1 MQYVFVIY
9 LLISGVGFPI
19 CLIQS
24 LRQKRA
30 GDKIKD
36 NRKGGNTD
44 NACAD

>member
-24 LRQKRA
+24 LRHKRA
-30 GDKIKD
+30 GDKKTD
-36 NRKGGNTD
+36 KKGVND

>member
-24 LRQKRA
+24 LRHKQKRA
-30 GDKIKD
+30 GDKKTD
-36 NRKGGNTD
+36 KKGVKY

>member
-19 CLIQS
+19 CLIQT
-24 LRQKRA
+24 LRHKRA
-30 GDKIKD
+30 GDKQNDK
-36 NRKGGNTD
+36 KGVND

>member
-24 LRQKRA
+24 LRHKRA
-30 GDKIKD
+30 GDKPKD
-36 NRKGGNTD
+36 DKKGVKD

>member
-19 CLIQS
+19 CLATS
-24 LRQKRA
+24 LRHKRA
-30 GDKIKD
+30 GDNIKD
-36 NRKGGNTD
+36 NRKGGTD

>member
-19 CLIQS
+19 CLAIS
-24 LRQKRA
+24 LRHKRA
-30 GDKIKD
+30 GDKIID
-36 NRKGGNTD
+36 NNKGVND

>member
-19 CLIQS
+19 CLAKS
-24 LRQKRA
+24 LRHKRA
-30 GDKIKD
+30 GDKNNYD
-36 NRKGGNTD
+36 RKGGSD